1 MERFEGEIASISALD
16 DPIRLK
22 LYRVLINAGDWI
34 NRDQAASALGI
45 ARHVAKF
52 NLDKLEEDGLLD
64 VEYKRPSGR
73 QGPGAGR
80 PTKYYRRSSRE
91 ISVTLPERHYDFAG
105 TLLARAI
112 VESTERGTP
121 IVDALHKSAR
131 TAGKSIATEVVDRVG
146 FKSSQSK
153 IYSTEE
159 RIEEK
164 IVEVL
169 AEHGYEPKRDP
180 EGISLLN
187 CPFHSLAQE
196 FTPLVCGMNEDLI
209 DSLLEELPTELHAL
223 LQPEAG
229 RCCVRLVKC

>member
-1 MERFEGEIASISALD
+1 MEQFEGEIASISALD

-22 LYRVLINAGDWI
+22 LYQVLINAGDWI
-34 NRDQAASALGI
+34 NRDQAASTLGI

-52 NLDKLEEDGLLD
+52 NLDKLEEDGLLE

-80 PTKYYRRSSRE
+80 PTKYYRRSTRE

-105 TLLARAI
+105 SLLARAI
-112 VESTERGTP
+112 VDSTETGAP
-121 IVDALHKSAR
+121 IVEALRKSAR
-131 TAGKSIATEVVDRVG
+131 TAGKSIAREVVDRVG
-146 FKSSQSK
+146 SISNQSK
-153 IYSTEE
+153 IDST
-159 RIEEK
+159 EEK

-169 AEHGYEPKRDP
+169 AEHGYEPKKDLG
-180 EGISLLN
+180 GISLLN
-187 CPFHSLAQE
+187 CPFHSLAKE
-196 FTPLVCGMNEDLI
+196 YTSLVCGMNEDLI

>member
-22 LYRVLINAGDWI
+22 LYQVLINAGDWI
-34 NRDQAASALGI
+34 NRDQAASTLGI

-52 NLDKLEEDGLLD
+52 NLDKLEEDGLLE

-80 PTKYYRRSSRE
+80 PTKYYRRSTRE

-105 TLLARAI
+105 SLLARAI
-112 VESTERGTP
+112 VDSTETGAP
-121 IVDALHKSAR
+121 IVEALRKSAR
-131 TAGKSIATEVVDRVG
+131 TAGKSIAREVVDRVG
-146 FKSSQSK
+146 SISNQSK
-153 IYSTEE
+153 IDST
-159 RIEEK
+159 EEK

-169 AEHGYEPKRDP
+169 AEHGYEPKKDLG
-180 EGISLLN
+180 GISLLN
-187 CPFHSLAQE
+187 CPFHSLAKE
-196 FTPLVCGMNEDLI
+196 YTSLVCGMNEDLI

>member
-1 MERFEGEIASISALD
+1 MERYEGEIASISALD
-16 DPIRLK
+16 DPIRLR

-52 NLDKLEEDGLLD
+52 NLDKLEEDGLLE

-112 VESTERGTP
+112 VESTGRGTP
-121 IVDALHKSAR
+121 IADALHESAR
-131 TAGKSIATEVVDRVG
+131 TAGKSIAKEVIDRVG
-146 FKSSQSK
+146 VIASQSN
-153 IYSTEE
+153 IDST
-159 RIEEK
+159 EEK

-180 EGISLLN
+180 QGISLLN

-209 DSLLEELPTELHAL
+209 DSLLKELPTELHAL
-223 LQPEAG
+223 LQPEVG
-229 RCCVRLVKC
+229 RCCVRLVK